1 MKNRIRTLDL
11 IVLSDAI
18 FDAQTESA
26 PSERKGVQGS
36 IWCNSPKRNPAHITT
51 NLTGSAKSP
60 MFSVPLSKLA
70 LSRNSAF
77 RLTLPPRDDAMA
89 PQVAKLKPTH
99 K

>member
-1 MKNRIRTLDL
+1 MLFLMHKLNLLPLREKECR
-11 IVLSDAI
+11 
-18 FDAQTESA
+18 
-26 PSERKGVQGS
+26 GVFGV
-36 IWCNSPKRNPAHITT
+36 ILPKRNPAHITT
-51 NLTGSAKSP
+51 NLTASAKSP

-70 LSRNSAF
+70 VSRNSAF